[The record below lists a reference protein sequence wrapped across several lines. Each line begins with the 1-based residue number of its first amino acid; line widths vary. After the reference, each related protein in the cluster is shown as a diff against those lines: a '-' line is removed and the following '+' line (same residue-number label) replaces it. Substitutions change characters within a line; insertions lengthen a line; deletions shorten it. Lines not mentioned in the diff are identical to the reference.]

1 MAQDKAVTNS
11 TAEDNIQDSKGIKVS
26 KAKIKSLKRRL
37 KTSKTK
43 KSVGRP
49 AIPVDYDKL
58 TEYASQDIIN
68 RDIAKALGMSP
79 TLFYMKMREDP
90 EFKKAYEQGMDNR
103 KFELERAL
111 YRRAAGYQA
120 EEKKTVVTNDPE
132 KGRTIQTTVTE
143 KSYVPDTTALIFTL
157 SNIMPD
163 KYKQKGPESKLDIN
177 INVNQINQLSDS
189 ELAKLASGAIVEAL
203 DYTIE

>member
-11 TAEDNIQDSKGIKVS
+11 TADKGIKVS
-26 KAKIKSLKRRL
+26 PNRIKSLKGRL
-37 KTSKTK
+37 KASKTK

-79 TLFYMKMREDP
+79 TLFYIKMREDP
-90 EFKKAYEQGMDNR
+90 KFKKAYEQGMDNR

-111 YRRAAGYQA
+111 YRRASGYQA
-120 EEKKTVVTNDPE
+120 EEKKTVITDDPE
-132 KGRTIQTTVTE
+132 KGKTTQTTIIE

-157 SNIMPD
+157 SNIMSE
-163 KYKQKGPESKLDIN
+163 KYKQKGPEAKLDVN
-177 INVNQINQLSDS
+177 INVNQINQLSDL

-203 DYTIE
+203 DYSIE